1 MAQDNALRAQRAQ
14 GDAGVFERLSLFNGG
29 GLGTDQCRVRAQPLG
44 REFEGGTG
52 AGAGF
57 VEEEGNAPMGQALRA
72 RCGLLSFQLRSQ
84 AKDVRYI
91 VQLQRGHG
99 EQRP

>member
-1 MAQDNALRAQRAQ
+1 
-14 GDAGVFERLSLFNGG
+14 
-29 GLGTDQCRVRAQPLG
+29 
-44 REFEGGTG
+44 
-52 AGAGF
+52 
-57 VEEEGNAPMGQALRA
+57 MGQALRA

-99 EQRP
+99 E